1 MIDVFNGRRRNA
13 SGQSS
18 LSYVQISHELKQHLK
33 LFTGSSWV
41 VFTYLSLHADQDGR
55 CWPSISLI
63 AEETGLTDKTI
74 HTAIKHLCTV
84 KIDGKSVLS
93 IEPRY
98 SESGRQTSNL
108 YTVFPEGEGVKFTTG
123 EGGKIYH
130 PHYIEEDTE
139 RSIPCSP
146 QRKPRKQTQLPKDD
160 DPALDLYVTY
170 RMALGMDPEFTVGEW
185 QGVHICLRQMIRHG
199 VTAEDIAMRT
209 RALAKKWGKPHMV
222 TLHALWKH
230 WGSAI
235 PQQDT
240 GERAA
245 MILDFVQK
253 LG

>member
-18 LSYVQISHELKQHLK
+18 LSYIQISHDLKQHLK

-41 VFTYLSLHADQDGR
+41 VFTCIALHADQDGR

-63 AEETGLTDKTI
+63 SDETGLTDKTI
-74 HTAIKHLCTV
+74 HSAIKHLCTV
-84 KIDGKSVLS
+84 KIDGNPILS

-98 SESGRQTSNL
+98 SENGRQTSNL
-108 YTVFPEGEGVKFTTG
+108 YTVFPQGEGVNFTTG

-130 PHYIEEDTE
+130 PHYIEENTE
-139 RSIPCSP
+139 LSTPYSP
-146 QRKPRKQTQLPKDD
+146 PRRTRKQTQLPKDD
-160 DPALDLYVTY
+160 DPARDLYMTY
-170 RMALGMDPEFTVGEW
+170 RMALGMDPDFTVGEW
-185 QGVHICLRQMIRHG
+185 QGVHICLRQMIHHG
-199 VTAEDIAMRT
+199 ITTEDISMRT
-209 RALAKKWGKPHMV
+209 KALAKKWGKPHMV
-222 TLHALWKH
+222 TVHALWKH

-245 MILDFVQK
+245 LILDFVQN

>member
-18 LSYVQISHELKQHLK
+18 LSYIQISHELKQHLK
-33 LFTGSSWV
+33 LFTGSSLS
-41 VFTYLSLHADQDGR
+41 VFICIALHADQDGR

-63 AEETGLTDKTI
+63 SDETGLTDKTI
-74 HTAIKHLCTV
+74 HSAIKHLCTV
-84 KIDGKSVLS
+84 KIGGNPILS

-98 SESGRQTSNL
+98 SENGRQTSNL
-108 YTVFPEGEGVKFTTG
+108 YTVFPQGEGVNFTTG

-130 PHYIEEDTE
+130 PHYIEENTE
-139 RSIPCSP
+139 LSTPYSP
-146 QRKPRKQTQLPKDD
+146 PRRTRKQTQLPKDD
-160 DPALDLYVTY
+160 DPARDLYMTY
-170 RMALGMDPEFTVGEW
+170 RMALGMDSEFTVGEW
-185 QGVHICLRQMIRHG
+185 QGVHICLRQMIHHG
-199 VTAEDIAMRT
+199 VTTEDISMRAK
-209 RALAKKWGKPHMV
+209 ALAKKWGKPHMV
-222 TLHALWKH
+222 TVHALWKH

-245 MILDFVQK
+245 LILDFVQN